1 MQALVS
7 QDRETIVMPPIRI
20 NANLA
25 MEKFR
30 TKNQLEQFQRDRLKQ
45 VTTSEYL
52 RRSPEQSQDPLKL
65 VSGLF
70 EPVSAHFKFNKDT
83 STVKSMYKS
92 FFGERSR
99 SINLSQTL

>member
-30 TKNQLEQFQRDRLKQ
+30 TKKQLEQFQRDRLKQ

-83 STVKSMYKS
+83 STVKS
-92 FFGERSR
+92 
-99 SINLSQTL
+99 LSLIHI

>member
-30 TKNQLEQFQRDRLKQ
+30 TKKQLEQFQRDRLKQ

-52 RRSPEQSQDPLKL
+52 RRSPEQSQDPLKM

-70 EPVSAHFKFNKDT
+70 EPVSAHFKFNKDA
-83 STVKSMYKS
+83 STVKNMYKS